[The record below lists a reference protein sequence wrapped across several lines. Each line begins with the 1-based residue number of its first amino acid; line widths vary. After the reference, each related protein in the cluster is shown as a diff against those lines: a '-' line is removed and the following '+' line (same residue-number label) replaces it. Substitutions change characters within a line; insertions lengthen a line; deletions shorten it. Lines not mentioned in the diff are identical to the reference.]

1 MPHVKVMIHLV
12 WSTKNRQPFLAS
24 SEVRR
29 KVWKHIKD
37 NAAQKGIFID
47 MINGYNDHCHC
58 LVSLGIEQSLSNIL
72 RLLKGESSYWI
83 NKNGL
88 CSSKF
93 EWQEEYFAIS
103 VSEKI
108 LPAVRDYIRNQ
119 EDHHQIKTFSEEY
132 DLLMKEFGLKN

>member
-1 MPHVKVMIHLV
+1 MIHLV